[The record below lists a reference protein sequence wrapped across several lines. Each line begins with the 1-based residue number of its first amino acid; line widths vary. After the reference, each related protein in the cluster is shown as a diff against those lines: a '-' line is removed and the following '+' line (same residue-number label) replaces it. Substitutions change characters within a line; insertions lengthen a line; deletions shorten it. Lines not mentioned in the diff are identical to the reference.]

1 MSAPLVVL
9 WLHADRDRY
18 TGFHADQ
25 VGYLRDEHHVY
36 LQENGRLSIAYAQLL
51 VLACRELLMQI
62 TYKGLNPS
70 NLAHVAQ
77 SIDALVRQTVKND
90 NILHPSTAPKNK
102 IEKQSKVK
110 VH

>member
-1 MSAPLVVL
+1 M
-9 WLHADRDRY
+9 
-18 TGFHADQ
+18 
-25 VGYLRDEHHVY
+25 
-36 LQENGRLSIAYAQLL
+36 QENGGLAIAYAQLL

-62 TYKGLNPS
+62 TYRGLNPS

-90 NILHPSTAPKNK
+90 NILHPSTAPRSK
-102 IEKQSKVK
+102 IEMHRKVK